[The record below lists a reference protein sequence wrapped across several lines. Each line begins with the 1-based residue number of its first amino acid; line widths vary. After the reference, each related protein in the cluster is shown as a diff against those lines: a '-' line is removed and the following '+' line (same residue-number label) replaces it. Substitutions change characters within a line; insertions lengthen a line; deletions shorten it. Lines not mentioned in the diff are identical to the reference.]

1 MRVHSL
7 LSPKCLIKPSPIA
20 GQGVFADRAFELGEF
35 VAVWGGKIYT
45 AEEVERMA
53 ALFPRFASHTVSMC
67 EGYYLGSEDLFELD
81 DSELF
86 NHSCAASVGVQGQVV
101 VVARR
106 PIEAGEELTFD
117 YDTTETS
124 AEPFACRCG
133 MASCRGVVQ
142 GAGWRDAEF
151 VRQNWPYLAWHV
163 QQAVLRENP
172 DLAAEC
178 MLAWARACC
187 GLGHVCERST

>member
-7 LSPKCLIKPSPIA
+7 ISPKCVIEPSPIA
-20 GQGVFADRAFELGEF
+20 GRGVFAGRAFEQGEL

-45 AEEVERMA
+45 ADEVERMA
-53 ALFPRFASHTVSMC
+53 TIFPRFASHTVSMC
-67 EGYYLGSEDLFELD
+67 DGYYLGSEDLFELD

-86 NHSCAASVGVQGQVV
+86 NHSCKANVGVQGQVV

-106 PIEAGEELTFD
+106 PIDAGEELTFD

-124 AEPFACRCG
+124 AEPFDCRCG
-133 MASCRGVVQ
+133 TAVCRGAIE

-172 DLAAEC
+172 ELATEC
-178 MLAWARACC
+178 MLARVRSWG
-187 GLGHVCERST
+187 GLG